1 MLGLSSDGT
10 AFAIGR
16 TRFLDEDPVNR
27 EKSPKIY
34 VKIEPGDFGSP
45 VLAQLDTGAPWS
57 ILESQIAEEMA
68 LFGGQGQPTSLE
80 TRFGRITGY
89 LERTKIT
96 ILADEG
102 ESVEI
107 EATVFVSRE
116 WPAGSFLGYAGL
128 LERVRF
134 AVDPQ
139 QNLFY
144 FGPC

>member
-1 MLGLSSDGT
+1 MLRLSSDGT

-16 TRFLDEDPVNR
+16 TRFLDEDPIQPEN
-27 EKSPKIY
+27 SPKIY
-34 VKIEPGDFGSP
+34 IKIEPGDLGSP

-57 ILESQIAEEMA
+57 ILEVQIAEEVG
-68 LFGGQGQPTSLE
+68 LFGGQGQPIPLQ
-80 TRFGRITGY
+80 TRFGRIDGY

-102 ESVEI
+102 DSVDI
-107 EATVFVSRE
+107 EATVFVSKE

-139 QNLFY
+139 QNFFY
-144 FGPC
+144 FGPG